1 MKAST
6 LLLAG
11 AALAGMA
18 LCISPA
24 QATPTPQ
31 TGVCPAI
38 GTLSTTDCN
47 VEIFAGSGGS
57 FATIGPNLLSPY
69 DGIEDTLVGIV
80 NNSGNTISSLTFNG
94 SNLFG
99 FDGDGLQTYGIGL
112 GNDPTG
118 YGGMTSGGQNTFF
131 TSIICCNT
139 GTVVFGSSG
148 IPNGGWAYF
157 SLEEAPSLNLTP
169 VSVPEPGSLALFGL
183 GLLGLGFFAWR
194 RSKSV

>member
-57 FATIGPNLLSPY
+57 FTTIGPNLSSPY
-69 DGIEDTLVGIV
+69 DGVEDTLVGIV

-94 SNLFG
+94 SCFFC
-99 FDGDGLQTYGIGL
+99 FDGDGLQYYGSGL
-112 GNDPTG
+112 GSDPTG
-118 YGGMTSGGQNTFF
+118 YGGLTSLGENTSF
-131 TSIICCNT
+131 TNIIGWDT

-148 IPNGGWAYF
+148 IPDGGWAYF
-157 SLEEAPSLNLTP
+157 SLEEAPSINIRP
-169 VSVPEPGSLALFGL
+169 VSVPEPGSLVLFGL
-183 GLLGLGFFAWR
+183 GLLGLVFLAR
-194 RSKSV
+194 RRGRSV